1 MSELSSL
8 ARYNNDVDGNG
19 SSDSTY
25 SVEQVV
31 GQHAQLTR
39 AAESRVE

>member
-19 SSDSTY
+19 SSDST
-25 SVEQVV
+25 EVV

>member
-1 MSELSSL
+1 MMWKETEAVIVL
-8 ARYNNDVDGNG
+8 
-19 SSDSTY
+19 Y